1 MSIRRASSVLIA
13 SAFVLAASGTPSG
26 QFPPPSVDTR
36 STVTPE
42 WLAPYRDEASR
53 LIGAAMESD
62 AAWQRLAYISDT
74 FGNRLSGSRN
84 LEATIRWAV
93 EEMKRDGLENV
104 RAEPVMV
111 PHWVRGHESLEIVG
125 DPPQPLVMLGLGNSV
140 GTAPSGVEG
149 ELLIVHNF
157 DELETFRDRVKGR
170 IVLFNVPFTSYGDTV
185 RYRMSGPSRAASLGA
200 VAMLIRAVGPAGLRT
215 PHTGALQYV
224 DGQPKIPAAAIT
236 TEDTARL
243 QRMSDR
249 GTTVRLKLQMEAH
262 FLPDAESANVV
273 GELRGRELPNEVV
286 VIGGHIDSW
295 DVGTGS
301 TDDGGGCVV
310 MWEALRLM
318 KQLNLRPRRTVRV
331 VLWTNEENGGRGGLG
346 YRDRHLAE
354 LPGHVMMMES
364 DSGVFRP
371 QGFGFSGSDQARAR
385 LRDIATLLAGINV
398 DEIGPAGGGADIGPS
413 VQQANIP
420 ALSLESEGNYFL
432 IHHTPA
438 DTIDK
443 IDPIDMSRATAA
455 VAVMT
460 YVVAEMDERLK

>member
-1 MSIRRASSVLIA
+1 M
-13 SAFVLAASGTPSG
+13 
-26 QFPPPSVDTR
+26 QF
-36 STVTPE
+36 ST
-42 WLAPYRDEASR
+42 
-53 LIGAAMESD
+53 
-62 AAWQRLAYISDT
+62 
-74 FGNRLSGSRN
+74 
-84 LEATIRWAV
+84 
-93 EEMKRDGLENV
+93 
-104 RAEPVMV
+104 
-111 PHWVRGHESLEIVG
+111 
-125 DPPQPLVMLGLGNSV
+125 
-140 GTAPSGVEG
+140 
-149 ELLIVHNF
+149 
-157 DELETFRDRVKGR
+157 
-170 IVLFNVPFTSYGDTV
+170 YGDTV
-185 RYRMSGPSRAASLGA
+185 RDRMSGPSRAAALGA

-215 PHTGALQYV
+215 PHTGALQYA
-224 DGQPKIPAAAIT
+224 DGQPRIPAAAVT
-236 TEDTARL
+236 TEDAARL

-249 GTTVRLKLQMEAH
+249 GTTVRLKLVMEAH

-273 GELRGRELPNEVV
+273 GELRGRELPDEVV

-364 DSGVFRP
+364 DSV
-371 QGFGFSGSDQARAR
+371 
-385 LRDIATLLAGINV
+385 TLLAGINV
-398 DEIGPAGGGADIGPS
+398 DAIGPAGGGADIAPS
-413 VQQANIP
+413 VQQSNIP

-443 IDPIDMSRATAA
+443 IEPMDMARATAA

-460 YVVAEMDERLK
+460 YVVAEMDERLR